1 MDQRWSCRVLH
12 TAGDFQVLPPL
23 PKFFSSRSPSTPS
36 PHPPLSALAHAA
48 SSSPSPLRRGGSRRP
63 TPPSSYRRRRLSIPS
78 EFRAH
83 APLRPW
89 HVSFRQTYPPY
100 PFAPSSFQCGLTR
113 SVRLPQHA
121 TSRGPYYRL
130 HSRGR
135 SATRTG
141 RFACCRCGNSRDTCL
156 RQQHVPNRLSVLGH
170 RNTSFPKSL
179 RLQQLCL
186 PCSKYIALRL
196 SSKSS

>member
-1 MDQRWSCRVLH
+1 M
-12 TAGDFQVLPPL
+12 AGEG
-23 PKFFSSRSPSTPS
+23 KERSDLRRRRPS
-36 PHPPLSALAHAA
+36 PPSCIASNALSR
-48 SSSPSPLRRGGSRRP
+48 PSRRP
-63 TPPSSYRRRRLSIPS
+63 WPPCRRRRLSIPS
-78 EFRAH
+78 EFRVH

-141 RFACCRCGNSRDTCL
+141 RFACRRCCDSRDTCL
-156 RQQHVPNRLSVLGH
+156 HQQHVPNRLSVPGH
-170 RNTSFPKSL
+170 RDTSFPKSL
-179 RLQQLCL
+179 RWQQLCL
-186 PCSKYIALRL
+186 PCSKYIAL
-196 SSKSS
+196 